1 MKVTKCGICLTGVSI
16 IIASIY
22 YNKYCLAK
30 KAKKGNVN
38 NYN

>member
-1 MKVTKCGICLTGVSI
+1 MKETKCGICLKGVSI

-30 KAKKGNVN
+30 KGI
-38 NYN
+38 